1 MVVEIL
7 SRTTGE
13 DNSLIDGYI
22 VLLGKS
28 YINQQDQ
35 GGYMTQLKSSGN
47 SAQSDSSKGRIGFL
61 AVTSIGIG
69 GMVGGGIF
77 AVLGLAVIL
86 AGGGTPVAFALAGIV
101 TIFTAYSYAKLSVR
115 YPSEGGTVTFLN
127 QAFGTGVVTG
137 SLNILLWLS
146 YLVTLSLYAFACGSY
161 GATFFPAGDQLLW
174 KHIILSGVIVL
185 FTVIN
190 GLGATFVGRAEK
202 YIVGIKLAI
211 LIFVGV
217 IGVFYVKW
225 FRLAPSTWAAGHG
238 SEIANYI
245 SLLAGGMIIF
255 VAYEGFELISNTAN
269 DVKNPGKT
277 LPRAYYTSVGFV
289 IILYIAIAIV
299 TVGNLLPS
307 QIEGAQ
313 DYALAAAAKP
323 SLGHAGFV
331 LVAVAALLATMSA
344 INATLYGSAR
354 ISYIIAKTGELPERL
369 DRTSKRASIPLEG
382 LLLTSFISL
391 LMANL
396 FHIDRI
402 STMGSAGFLIIFA
415 MVNLSNVLLA
425 KETGGKPWLSMVGF
439 LVCIIA
445 LVALVWQTAVS
456 APGNLLVLIVML
468 IISLLI
474 EIIYRAITGREIK
487 VSKVIK

>member
-1 MVVEIL
+1 MNKPAPQ
-7 SRTTGE
+7 
-13 DNSLIDGYI
+13 DNSA
-22 VLLGKS
+22 S
-28 YINQQDQ
+28 DQ
-35 GGYMTQLKSSGN
+35 GKM
-47 SAQSDSSKGRIGFL
+47 GFL
-61 AVTSIGIG
+61 AVTAIGIG

-86 AGGGTPVAFALAGIV
+86 AGGGTPVAFAIAGVVAAV
-101 TIFTAYSYAKLSVR
+101 TSYSYAKLSVR

-127 QAFGTGVVTG
+127 QAYGTGRVTG

-146 YLVTLSLYAFACGSY
+146 YLVTLSLYAYACGSY
-161 GATFFPAGDQLLW
+161 GSTFFPAEQHTLW
-174 KHIILSGVIVL
+174 KHVILSAVIIL

-190 GLGATFVGRAEK
+190 ALGATFVGRAEK
-202 YIVGIKLAI
+202 YIVGVKLVI
-211 LIFVGV
+211 LVFVGV
-217 IGVFYVKW
+217 MGMFFVEW
-225 FRLAPSTWAAGHG
+225 SRLAPGTWAAGHG
-238 SEIANYI
+238 SELANYI

-269 DVKNPGKT
+269 DVRNPKKT

-289 IILYIAIAIV
+289 ILLYIAIAIV
-299 TVGNLLPS
+299 TVGNLLPA

-323 SLGHAGFV
+323 SLGHIGFV

-354 ISYIIAKTGELPERL
+354 ISYIIAKTGELP
-369 DRTSKRASIPLEG
+369 SKLEKISKKAPIPLDG
-382 LLLTSFISL
+382 LILTSGISL

-415 MVNLSNVLLA
+415 MVNLSNVLLY
-425 KETGGKPWLSMVGF
+425 KETGGKRWLSSVGF
-439 LVCIIA
+439 AVCVIA
-445 LVALVWQTAVS
+445 VGALIADTARR
-456 APGNLLVLIVML
+456 APGNLWVLVIMLGLAVLIEVV
-468 IISLLI
+468 
-474 EIIYRAITGREIK
+474 YRAFTGREIK
-487 VSKVIK
+487 LI